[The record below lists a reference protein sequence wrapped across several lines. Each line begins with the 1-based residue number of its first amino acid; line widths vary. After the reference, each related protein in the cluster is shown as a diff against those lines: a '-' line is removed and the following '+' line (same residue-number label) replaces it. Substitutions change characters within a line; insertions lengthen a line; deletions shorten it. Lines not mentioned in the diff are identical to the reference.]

1 MSAQRNHVTVFYA
14 MKGGSGT
21 TVTAAIAALTNRD
34 DTVIVDLGG
43 DMADVLGRNVGPP
56 TLDDYLLDPSRA
68 NTSLDTLTVRVDATT
83 RLLPAS
89 RPIDL
94 VSANAEQLSAFVAWF
109 DEQPGAIV
117 VDAGTGVPHLDL
129 AGRADQTIAVT
140 RACYVSLI
148 KAARTGLTPDG
159 VVVVR
164 ESERSLGP
172 SDVERS
178 FNAPVVATVDHEPG
192 IARLVDAGLLIDRAP
207 KLTTALRRLVG
218 APAASA
224 LDRWRAVQPER
235 NSPDVD
241 YGVSWT
247 SGRHPDRT
255 WRVSWNSGSGD
266 LYAVDDLDER
276 VVDLGRFATQS
287 DADAA
292 IEDWA
297 YLHRGPHGFD
307 ELCARIPRTPGR
319 SGPSL
324 A

>member
-1 MSAQRNHVTVFYA
+1 MSAERNHVTVFYA
-14 MKGGSGT
+14 MTGGSGT

-56 TLDDYLLDPSRA
+56 TLDDYLLDPSLR
-68 NTSLDTLTVRVDATT
+68 NTPLDTLTVRVDATT

-94 VSANAEQLSAFVAWF
+94 VSASPHQRHSLMTWL
-109 DEQPGAIV
+109 DEHAGPVV
-117 VDAGTGVPHLDL
+117 VDAGTGVPHVDL
-129 AGRADQTIAVT
+129 VNHADRTIAVT
-140 RACYVSLI
+140 RACYVALI
-148 KAARTGLTPDG
+148 KAARAGFAPDG
-159 VVVVR
+159 VVAVR
-164 ESERSLGP
+164 ESNRSLGP
-172 SDVERS
+172 SDIERS
-178 FNAPVVATVDHEPG
+178 FNAPIVATVDHEPE

-207 KLTTALRRLVG
+207 ELTTALRRLVDT
-218 APAASA
+218 PAASA
-224 LDRWRAVQPER
+224 LDRWRAAQPER
-235 NSPDVD
+235 SSPDVD
-241 YGVSWT
+241 YGMAWS
-247 SGRHPDRT
+247 SERDPDRR

-266 LYAVDDLDER
+266 LYAVDDLDRE
-276 VVDLGRFATQS
+276 VVDLGHFVTQS

-307 ELCARIPRTPGR
+307 ELRTRISQRPYC

>member
-21 TVTAAIAALTNRD
+21 TVTAAIAALANRD
-34 DTVIVDLGG
+34 ETLIVDLAG

-56 TLDDYLLDPSRA
+56 TLDDYLLDPSLA
-68 NTSLDTLTVRVDATT
+68 DTPLDGLTVRVDATT

-94 VSANAEQLSAFVAWF
+94 VSANAEQLGAFVAWF
-109 DEQPGAIV
+109 DEQPAAVV

-129 AGRADQTIAVT
+129 AGRADQTIVVT

-148 KAARTGLTPDG
+148 KAARTGFTPDG
-159 VVVVR
+159 VVDVR
-164 ESERSLGP
+164 EPNRSLGP

-178 FNAPVVATVDHEPG
+178 FNAPIVATVDHEQE
-192 IARLVDAGLLIDRAP
+192 IARLVDAGLLVDRAP
-207 KLTTALRRLVG
+207 QLTTALRRLVD
-218 APAASA
+218 APAASG
-224 LDRWRAVQPER
+224 LDRWRAAQPER

-241 YGVSWT
+241 YGMSWT

-266 LYAVDDLDER
+266 LYAVDDLDQE
-276 VVDLGRFATQS
+276 VVDLGHFATQS

-292 IEDWA
+292 IKDWA
-297 YLHRGPHGFD
+297 YLHRGPRGFD
-307 ELCARIPRTPGR
+307 ELCTRISQRPDC